1 MNIQSLSLFAFFL
14 LFLVPDWEE
23 VWFASFFFCYSSRIP
38 SMESS
43 VDPRGGHV
51 EVLPFTPSQ

>member
-1 MNIQSLSLFAFFL
+1 MNTQSLSFFAFFF
-14 LFLVPDWEE
+14 LFLVSDWEG
-23 VWFASFFFCYSSRIP
+23 VWFTSFFFCYLSSIP

-43 VDPRGGHV
+43 VDPGGGHV